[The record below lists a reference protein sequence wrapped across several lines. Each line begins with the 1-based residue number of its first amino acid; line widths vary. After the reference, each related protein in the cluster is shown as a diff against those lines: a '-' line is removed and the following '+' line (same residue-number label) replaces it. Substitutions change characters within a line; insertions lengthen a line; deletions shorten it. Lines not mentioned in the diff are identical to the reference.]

1 MEHDTASKAEPQP
14 GPSLVKV
21 KDSQLI
27 GIVIA
32 VLVIF
37 ITLVLLAIWRRQRS
51 ARRGILLVG
60 LSDSGKTLIFSRLLH
75 SKYVLTH
82 TSIKENIE
90 DLVLNNSSLRIVDIP
105 GHERLRAKFFEQ
117 YKPIARG
124 IVFVIDSVT
133 FQKDIRDVAEYL
145 YTLLSE
151 PSIKSNVTPFLVLCN
166 KQDQTMAKGSKVIQA
181 LLEKEMNLLRQ
192 TKSSQLESINSAE
205 TTTHFLGKKGKDF
218 EFAHLHPQRVEF
230 AESSACD
237 KDTYKPAELNE
248 LKTWLQKIA

>member
-1 MEHDTASKAEPQP
+1 MDHGTASKTESQTVQ
-14 GPSLVKV
+14 SLMKV
-21 KDSQLI
+21 KDSQII

-37 ITLVLLAIWRRQRS
+37 VTLVLLAIWRRQRS

-82 TSIKENIE
+82 TSMKENIE
-90 DLVLNNSSLRIVDIP
+90 DLVLNNSYLRIVDIP
-105 GHERLRAKFFEQ
+105 GHERLRAQFFEQ
-117 YKPIARG
+117 YKQIARG
-124 IVFVIDSVT
+124 VVFVIDSVT

-151 PSIKSNVTPFLVLCN
+151 QSIKSNTTPFLVLCN

-192 TKSSQLESINSAE
+192 TKSSQLESISSVEN
-205 TTTHFLGKKGKDF
+205 TTHFLGKKGKDF
-218 EFAHLHPQRVEF
+218 EFAHLNPQKVEF

-237 KDTYKPAELNE
+237 KDTDKPAELNE
-248 LKTWLQKIA
+248 LKS